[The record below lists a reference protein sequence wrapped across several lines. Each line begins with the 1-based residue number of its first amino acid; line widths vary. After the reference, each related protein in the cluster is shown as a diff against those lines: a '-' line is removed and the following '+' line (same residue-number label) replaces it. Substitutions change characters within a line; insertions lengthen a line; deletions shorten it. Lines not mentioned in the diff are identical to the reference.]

1 LAPSKSPA
9 PATVSTL
16 LPPSLEF
23 APSEPEPRRTRGL
36 IQNNL
41 QLDDPESTD
50 SDPKKR
56 LTCHLCDKRFP
67 KLYDLKRHIRSHTG
81 EKPFV
86 CDVLGC
92 NKGFV
97 QVRSTY
103 IFVPTFSPDLSRNLP
118 SLFIHAFIQAKGHTI
133 ASIQGVRYPLGMF
146 LR

>member
-1 LAPSKSPA
+1 M
-9 PATVSTL
+9 VSASL
-16 LPPSLEF
+16 ELPPSLEF
-23 APSEPEPRRTRGL
+23 PPSELEPRRTRGL
-36 IQNNL
+36 MQNNS
-41 QLDDPESTD
+41 QLDGSESAD

-97 QVRSTY
+97 QVRLTY
-103 IFVPTFSPDLSRNLP
+103 ILVSTVSPDLSRNLP
-118 SLFIHAFIQAKGHTI
+118 SPFIHAFIQAKGHTI

-146 LR
+146 LH